1 MNERTLK
8 ALEFGKVLEHLARF
22 CLSEAGADACR
33 ALRPKA
39 DIHAVHA
46 TQALFENFRTW
57 ASAHGRMLS
66 GFPDIRPLFGFL
78 HNSAAPLDADAL
90 WTLKATLTPVRPLTS
105 SLRGSD
111 ASGAL
116 LYPVL
121 AELAG
126 TPLPEMTLSALIR
139 CIGDDALIKDESSP
153 ELMLVRTE
161 LRRLHQISLRQ
172 VKDFAVRYNIAH
184 YLQDEYMSLAS
195 DRYVLPLKANFK
207 GRLQGIV
214 HHYSQTGETCFFEPL
229 FLVEQNNRI
238 QELKREEREAEH
250 KVLLSLSQIVRT
262 ELDSITAAWD
272 LLVNLDVLRA
282 KALLGDAF
290 GGIAVT
296 VEEGASLNL
305 TRAVHPLLA
314 LELGGKAQP
323 LDLVLRSDDKAL
335 IISGGN
341 AGGKTVCLKTL
352 GLIAIMSMAGIPI
365 PAERGSVL
373 PWWPKIHAFIGDE
386 QSLDDHVSTFTAQI
400 SHLNQTWQATDAR
413 TLVLLDEFGAGTDPT
428 QGAALAQA
436 VVDELLERG
445 TNVLAATHFPAL
457 KTYALT
463 REGVRAA
470 SVLFDPKTSKP
481 LFRLA
486 YDQVGASHALDV
498 AREHGLPETVLR
510 RAEQYLLLEED
521 SGALLERLNA
531 LTAEREKE
539 ADVLRAETARLKEKR
554 SRLEE
559 RFEAERKK
567 LEAELRKSSQN
578 IMRDWQE
585 GKLAHKQAMRE
596 LSSLRKDLAQQAE
609 KTHEQAGAQP
619 SLDTLRP
626 GQSVTHKLWN
636 KTAVVREIDERQS
649 RVKLDLGGVTM
660 WADLS
665 QIDATK
671 GTSSPA
677 APAAASRKVSTGS
690 EKFSQLSLDLRG
702 KRADL
707 AEEELS
713 RFLDA
718 ALLSGREEIEIIHG
732 RGTGVLRKQVHAL
745 LKAFPGVASY
755 ALAREDRGGDG
766 MTVVTLR

>member
-57 ASAHGRMLS
+57 ASAYGRMLS

-78 HNSAAPLDADAL
+78 RNSAAPLDTDAL
-90 WTLKATLTPVRPLTS
+90 WTLKATLTPVRPLANS
-105 SLRGSD
+105 IRAAD
-111 ASGAL
+111 ASGSL

-121 AELAG
+121 VELAG
-126 TPLPEMTLSALIR
+126 TPLPEMTISALIR

-161 LRRLHQISLRQ
+161 LRRLHQSSLRQ
-172 VKDFAVRYNIAH
+172 VKDFAVRYNIGH

-214 HHYSQTGETCFFEPL
+214 HHYSQTGETCFFEPM

-282 KALLGDAF
+282 KGLLRDAF
-290 GGIAVT
+290 DGIAVT

-314 LELGGKAQP
+314 LELEGKAQP

-352 GLIAIMSMAGIPI
+352 GLIAIMSMAGIPV

-400 SHLNQTWQATDAR
+400 SHLNQTWQATDTR

-445 TNVLAATHFPAL
+445 ANVFAATHFPAL

-486 YDQVGASHALDV
+486 YDQVGASRALDV
-498 AREHGLPETVLR
+498 AREHGLPEAVLR

-531 LTAEREKE
+531 LTAGREKE
-539 ADVLRAETARLKEKR
+539 ADALRAETARLKEKR
-554 SRLEE
+554 SRLAE
-559 RFEAERKK
+559 RFEVERKK
-567 LEAELRKSSQN
+567 LEAELRKASQN

-596 LSSLRKDLAQQAE
+596 LSSLRKGLAQQAE
-609 KTHEQAGAQP
+609 QTQEQTGTQP
-619 SLDTLRP
+619 SLDALQP
-626 GQSVTHKLWN
+626 GQTVLYKLWN
-636 KTAVVREIDERQS
+636 KTAVVREIDERQC

-660 WADLS
+660 WAEFS
-665 QIDATK
+665 QLDAAKSASTPP
-671 GTSSPA
+671 TPT
-677 APAAASRKVSTGS
+677 AASRKVPVGNQ
-690 EKFSQLSLDLRG
+690 EFSQLSLDLRG

-718 ALLSGREEIEIIHG
+718 ALLSGREEVEIIHG

-745 LKAFPGVASY
+745 LKAFPGVDSY